1 MSAVPAPSSD
11 LPAPATP
18 VAHRRHRRTP
28 MIVLAVWA
36 ALLVAGFALVF
47 TLGTPLT
54 SSGQQRAS
62 AYDPLPV
69 PVTEQAATDAADQ
82 IVKLDYS
89 QYATATRTV
98 RHGTSGGQEIWTV
111 TYSRQDP
118 VSGVRITISGTSGAI
133 RVATF
138 P

>member
-1 MSAVPAPSSD
+1 MV
-11 LPAPATP
+11 
-18 VAHRRHRRTP
+18 
-28 MIVLAVWA
+28 VLALWA
-36 ALLVAGFALVF
+36 ALLVVGFAIVF
-47 TLGTPLT
+47 TLGAPLT
-54 SSGQQRAS
+54 SSGQQRAN

-69 PVTEQAATDAADQ
+69 PVTEQAATDAAER

-89 QYATATRTV
+89 QYATATRSV
-98 RHGTSGGQEIWTV
+98 RHGTSQGDEIWTV

-118 VSGVRITISGTSGAI
+118 VSGVRVTISGKNGSI

>member
-1 MSAVPAPSSD
+1 MSAVPSSSD
-11 LPAPATP
+11 SPAAVPP
-18 VAHRRHRRTP
+18 MVRGRHRRTP
-28 MIVLAVWA
+28 VIVLTVWA
-36 ALLVAGFALVF
+36 ALLVVGFAIVF
-47 TLGTPLT
+47 TLGAPLAST
-54 SSGQQRAS
+54 GQQRAS

-69 PVTEQAATDAADQ
+69 PVTEQAATDAAER

-89 QYATATRTV
+89 QYADATRSV

-118 VSGVRITISGTSGAI
+118 VSGVRITISGTNGSI